1 MANQNLSDLN
11 GYLFEQLE
19 RLNQENLTQVE
30 LDKEVKRARAVND
43 TARNIVENAK
53 TVLEASKVYEIQDRM
68 NAEAVKPKMLE

>member
-11 GYLFEQLE
+11 GYLFEQLD

>member
-53 TVLEASKVYEIQDRM
+53 TVLEASKVYEIQDKM

>member
-11 GYLFEQLE
+11 GYLFEQLD

-53 TVLEASKVYEIQDRM
+53 TVLEASKVYEIQDKM

>member
-30 LDKEVKRARAVND
+30 LDKEAKRAKAVND
-43 TARNIVENAK
+43 TAKNIVENAK
-53 TVLEASKVYEIQDRM
+53 TVLLAAKFYDSGEQM
-68 NAEAVKPKMLE
+68 NASAVKPKLLN

>member
-11 GYLFEQLE
+11 GYLFEQLD

-68 NAEAVKPKMLE
+68 NAEAVKPRMLE

>member
-11 GYLFEQLE
+11 GYLFEQLD

-30 LDKEVKRARAVND
+30 LDKEVKRAKAVND

-68 NAEAVKPKMLE
+68 NTEAVKPKMLE